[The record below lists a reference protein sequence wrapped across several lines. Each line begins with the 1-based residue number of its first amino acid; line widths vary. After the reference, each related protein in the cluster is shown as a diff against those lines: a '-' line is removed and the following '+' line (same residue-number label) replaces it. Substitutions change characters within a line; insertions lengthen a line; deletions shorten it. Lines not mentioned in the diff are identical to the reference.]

1 MRFLLP
7 LLLLLSALTT
17 TVLLPGCEPK
27 EDLITTDSSAR
38 LEFSL
43 DTVKFDT
50 VFVATGTVTKR
61 LWVYNRNARAV
72 RVAEIS
78 LQSRPA
84 VTYNLLI
91 NGDAGPSARNVEIRG
106 KDSLLV
112 LVRATIDPTPADG
125 KPFLVEDDLRF
136 VTNGNAQA
144 VKVLSYGQNAYFHDA
159 ETITSNTVWK
169 ADKPHVIY
177 NSVLVK
183 PGITLTIAAGARIYS
198 HFRSYLVVK
207 GRLLCNPD
215 YQPTGPIKPT
225 DPNIVRFQ
233 GDRREAEYAE
243 RPGQWG
249 GIEFD
254 LGSQGNV
261 LRYTEIKNSTLGI
274 YLFNP
279 FDEQPRPQVRI
290 ENVELRNISTLNSG
304 LGFDGAALLSLS
316 GDLTASNTL
325 ISNCEQYAVYA
336 VQSSQVRLDYCTI
349 ANYSL
354 GTRDQPSVLISP
366 RAPFETINDQPLPA
380 VAPRGLTVRNSI
392 IWGSIRDGDELE
404 FVAGEQYAGNISIRN
419 SLLKTKKYDNTG
431 PLGQQKNG
439 NVLNPDE
446 FAASIFK
453 STPLRFRGT
462 SLSFE
467 LDSLSSAS
475 NRALPLLGLPTDLL
489 NRPRNPTTPDIGA
502 YERVNP

>member
-27 EDLITTDSSAR
+27 EDLITTDSSAK

-50 VFVATGTVTKR
+50 VFVATGTVSKR

-84 VTYNLLI
+84 ITYSLLI
-91 NGDAGPSARNVEIRG
+91 NGDAGASARNVEIRG
-106 KDSLLV
+106 RDSLLV

-125 KPFLVEDDLRF
+125 KPFVVEDDLRF
-136 VTNGNAQA
+136 TTNGNEQA

-159 ETITSNTVWK
+159 EEITRNTVWK

-183 PGITLTIAAGARIYS
+183 PGVTLTIAAGARIYA
-198 HFRSYLVVK
+198 HFGSFLLVK

-215 YQPTGPIKPT
+215 YQPTGPIKPS
-225 DPNIVRFQ
+225 DPNIVRFG
-233 GDRREAEYAE
+233 GDRREADYAE

-261 LRYTEIKNSTLGI
+261 VRYTEIKNSTLGL
-274 YLFNP
+274 YLYNP
-279 FDEQPRPQVRI
+279 FNEQPRPQVKV
-290 ENVELRNISTLNSG
+290 ENTELRNISSLNSG
-304 LGFDGAALLSLS
+304 YPFDGAALLSLS
-316 GDLTASNTL
+316 GDFTVSNTL

-336 VQSSQVRLDYCTI
+336 VQSSQVQLDYCTI
-349 ANYSL
+349 ANYSQ
-354 GTRDQPSVLISP
+354 GTREQPSVLISP
-366 RAPFETINDQPLPA
+366 KASFATIGGRPLPVA
-380 VAPRGLTVRNSI
+380 APRLAVRNSI
-392 IWGSIRDGDELE
+392 IWGSIRSGEELE
-404 FVAGEQYAGNISIRN
+404 FVDGEQYAGNISLRN

-446 FAASIFK
+446 FAASIFR
-453 STPLRFRGT
+453 STPSRPRL
-462 SLSFE
+462 SKPSFE
-467 LDSLSSAS
+467 LDTLSPAS
-475 NRALPLLGLPTDLL
+475 NLALPLPGLSTDLL
-489 NRPRNPTTPDIGA
+489 NRPRHPATPDIGA